1 MDFLKFPPDMCKIK
15 KAISNTL
22 VKSNCTPRRGK
33 KKKKKEREA
42 TEAARCRVLGEDPRE
57 GAQSPYRESHS
68 QCQSWVKGPGSGIC

>member
-33 KKKKKEREA
+33 KKKRKRERQRRQPGAESWEKA
-42 TEAARCRVLGEDPRE
+42 PGRVLRGLT
-57 GAQSPYRESHS
+57 GKATANAN
-68 QCQSWVKGPGSGIC
+68 PG